1 VRRKIKKFRVGGIEG
16 REYDQPTATAKAA
29 AASTTANRNAFR
41 GADRG
46 PVPKKG
52 FVPPK
57 SAKPG
62 DERDA
67 PFKQNIL
74 LNAIAG
80 AIIPGGGIAA
90 SVAQKKAYKDRQM
103 RKTKSCS

>member
-1 VRRKIKKFRVGGIEG
+1 MRRKIKKFRVGGAAG

-29 AASTTANRNAFR
+29 AASPSANRNAFR

-62 DERDA
+62 DARDV

-80 AIIPGGGIAA
+80 AAVPFQ
-90 SVAQKKAYKDRQM
+90 VV
-103 RKTKSCS
+103 